1 MLLLSVLNAAFGLCQ
16 AFLNNYVNSVVIA
29 QSPIL
34 GADKIGYI
42 AAVVPAVAAVASPLL
57 AQLSRCSGSPLPAVL
72 LGGLCDLFF
81 AGPILLLVFEG
92 ADLPATLGTWQ
103 GILPAVAAL
112 GVAQRFAIGA
122 QPVPQ
127 WWRLY
132 QSDALD
138 ALVDEGLRN
147 SPTLAATD
155 KLLAS
160 AHEQL
165 RAQIAESQARLKGN
179 EAQLSYTRLYAP
191 IAGTVLGVDVK
202 QGQTLNATYQ
212 TPTVLRIADL
222 SAMTAWT
229 KVSEADIRQLKPGL
243 GLYFTT
249 LGGDGRRWHAKIR
262 QILPSPPLPPAASG
276 EAGAAPVAMKAVQY
290 TVLFDVDN
298 QDGELMPQM
307 TAQVTFVTAA
317 ARDVL
322 TAPLEALQAVEGKSG
337 VFTARIL
344 NGKGRPEAREVRIGA
359 RSRQR
364 VEVLDGLQENE
375 QLITAE
381 LPDTRVA
388 RFQW

>member
-1 MLLLSVLNAAFGLCQ
+1 MSFPSVKTIRRGLLLALPLAVIGGVLLWRSEPAPAFATEAVSRGDVEATVVAIGTLQPRESVDVGAQVSGQVTRLHVEPGDPVEKGQLLAEIDASLHQATVEADRAALDGLRAQLEEQQ
-16 AFLNNYVNSVVIA
+16 AQFELA
-29 QSPIL
+29 QQQHQRQQRL
-34 GADKIGYI
+34 
-42 AAVVPAVAAVASPLL
+42 AVDEATREEDVQVAAASLKA
-57 AQLSRCSGSPLPAVL
+57 AQA
-72 LGGLCDLFF
+72 
-81 AGPILLLVFEG
+81 
-92 ADLPATLGTWQ
+92 
-103 GILPAVAAL
+103 
-112 GVAQRFAIGA
+112 
-122 QPVPQ
+122 
-127 WWRLY
+127 RL
-132 QSDALD
+132 
-138 ALVDEGLRN
+138 
-147 SPTLAATD
+147 
-155 KLLAS
+155 K
-160 AHEQL
+160 QL
-165 RAQIAESQARLKGN
+165 RAQIAESRARLKGN

-276 EAGAAPVAMKAVQY
+276 DAGAAPVTMKAVQY

-344 NGKGRPEAREVRIGA
+344 NGKGRPEPREVQIGA

>member
-1 MLLLSVLNAAFGLCQ
+1 MSAPSRLFLRRSLLLAVPVVVLAALWRWNAEPDPAFATEAVGRGDVEATVVAIGTLQPRESVDVGAQVSGQVTRLHVEPGDRVEKGQLLAEIDASLHQAMVEADRAALDGLRAQLEEQQ
-16 AFLNNYVNSVVIA
+16 AQFDLARQQHQRQQRLVVDEA
-29 QSPIL
+29 TREEDVQ
-34 GADKIGYI
+34 
-42 AAVVPAVAAVASPLL
+42 VAA
-57 AQLSRCSGSPLPAVL
+57 
-72 LGGLCDLFF
+72 
-81 AGPILLLVFEG
+81 
-92 ADLPATLGTWQ
+92 
-103 GILPAVAAL
+103 AAL
-112 GVAQRFAIGA
+112 KAAQA
-122 QPVPQ
+122 
-127 WWRLY
+127 RL
-132 QSDALD
+132 
-138 ALVDEGLRN
+138 
-147 SPTLAATD
+147 
-155 KLLAS
+155 K
-160 AHEQL
+160 QL

-249 LGGDGRRWHAKIR
+249 LGGDGRRWHATVR

-276 EAGAAPVAMKAVQY
+276 EAGAAPVMKAVQY

-317 ARDVL
+317 ARGVL
-322 TAPLEALQAVEGKSG
+322 TVPLEALQAVEGQVG
-337 VFTARIL
+337 LFRARVL
-344 NGKGRPEAREVRIGA
+344 NAKGRPEAREVHIGA

-364 VEVLDGLQENE
+364 GEVLDGLREDE
-375 QLITAE
+375 QLVTAE
-381 LPDTRVA
+381 LPDTHVA

>member
-1 MLLLSVLNAAFGLCQ
+1 MNR
-16 AFLNNYVNSVVIA
+16 
-29 QSPIL
+29 
-34 GADKIGYI
+34 
-42 AAVVPAVAAVASPLL
+42 
-57 AQLSRCSGSPLPAVL
+57 LSRSILLRGLPAVL
-72 LGGLCDLFF
+72 V
-81 AGPILLLVFEG
+81 LLLLCGWLWRGESGPVFATEAVSRGDIEATVVAIGTLQPRESVDVG
-92 ADLPATLGTWQ
+92 AQVSGQVTRLHVEPGAQVEKGQLLAEIDASLHQATVEADRAALDGLRAQLEEQQAQFGLAQQQHQRQQRLAVDEATREEDVQVAAATLK
-103 GILPAVAAL
+103 AAQ
-112 GVAQRFAIGA
+112 A
-122 QPVPQ
+122 
-127 WWRLY
+127 RL
-132 QSDALD
+132 
-138 ALVDEGLRN
+138 
-147 SPTLAATD
+147 
-155 KLLAS
+155 K
-160 AHEQL
+160 QL

-191 IAGTVLGVDVK
+191 IAGTVLGIDVK

-229 KVSEADIRQLKPGL
+229 KVSEADIRQLKPGI

-276 EAGAAPVAMKAVQY
+276 DAGGAPVAMKAVQY
-290 TVLFDVDN
+290 TVLFDVNND
-298 QDGELMPQM
+298 DGELMPQM

-322 TAPLEALQAVEGKSG
+322 TAPLEALQAVDGQVG
-337 VFTARIL
+337 LFRARVL
-344 NGKGRPEAREVRIGA
+344 DAQGRPQAREVHIGA

-364 VEVLDGLQENE
+364 VEVLDGLQEQE

-381 LPDTRVA
+381 LPDTHVA

>member
-1 MLLLSVLNAAFGLCQ
+1 MTRPSRSILLRG
-16 AFLNNYVNSVVIA
+16 
-29 QSPIL
+29 
-34 GADKIGYI
+34 
-42 AAVVPAVAAVASPLL
+42 
-57 AQLSRCSGSPLPAVL
+57 LPAVL
-72 LGGLCDLFF
+72 VLWLLCGWLWRGESGPVFATEAVSRGDIEATVVAIGTLQPRESVDVGAQVSGQVTRLHVEPGAQVEKGQLLAEIDASLHQATVEADRAALDGLRAQLEEQQAQFDL
-81 AGPILLLVFEG
+81 AQQQHQRQQRLAVDE
-92 ADLPATLGTWQ
+92 ATREEDVQVAAATLK
-103 GILPAVAAL
+103 AAQ
-112 GVAQRFAIGA
+112 A
-122 QPVPQ
+122 
-127 WWRLY
+127 RL
-132 QSDALD
+132 
-138 ALVDEGLRN
+138 
-147 SPTLAATD
+147 
-155 KLLAS
+155 K
-160 AHEQL
+160 QL

-229 KVSEADIRQLKPGL
+229 KVSEADIRQLKPGI

-276 EAGAAPVAMKAVQY
+276 DAGGAPVAMKAVQY
-290 TVLFDVDN
+290 TVLFDVNND
-298 QDGELMPQM
+298 DGELMPQM

-322 TAPLEALQAVEGKSG
+322 TAPLEALQAVEGQVG
-337 VFTARIL
+337 LFRARVL
-344 NGKGRPEAREVRIGA
+344 DAQGRPQAREVHIGA

-364 VEVLDGLQENE
+364 VEVLDGLQEQE

-381 LPDTRVA
+381 LPDTHVA

>member
-1 MLLLSVLNAAFGLCQ
+1 MTRPSRSILLRG
-16 AFLNNYVNSVVIA
+16 
-29 QSPIL
+29 
-34 GADKIGYI
+34 
-42 AAVVPAVAAVASPLL
+42 
-57 AQLSRCSGSPLPAVL
+57 LPAVL
-72 LGGLCDLFF
+72 V
-81 AGPILLLVFEG
+81 LLLLCGWLWRGESGPVFATEAVSRGDIEATVVAIGTLQPRESVDVG
-92 ADLPATLGTWQ
+92 AQVSGQVTRLHVEPGAQVEKGQLLAEIDASLHQATVEADRAALDGLRAQLEEQQAQFDLAQQQHQRQQRLAVDEATREEDVQVAAATLK
-103 GILPAVAAL
+103 AAQ
-112 GVAQRFAIGA
+112 A
-122 QPVPQ
+122 
-127 WWRLY
+127 RL
-132 QSDALD
+132 
-138 ALVDEGLRN
+138 
-147 SPTLAATD
+147 
-155 KLLAS
+155 K
-160 AHEQL
+160 QL

-229 KVSEADIRQLKPGL
+229 KVSEADIRQLKPGI

-276 EAGAAPVAMKAVQY
+276 DAGGAPVAMKAVQY
-290 TVLFDVDN
+290 TVLFDVNND
-298 QDGELMPQM
+298 DGELMPQM

-322 TAPLEALQAVEGKSG
+322 TAPLEALQAVDGQVG
-337 VFTARIL
+337 LFRARVL
-344 NGKGRPEAREVRIGA
+344 DAQGRPQAREVHIGA

-364 VEVLDGLQENE
+364 VEVLDGLQEQE

-381 LPDTRVA
+381 LPDTHVA

>member
-1 MLLLSVLNAAFGLCQ
+1 MIRLSRSILLRGLPALLVLLLLCGWLWRGESGPAFATEAVSRGDIEATVVAIGTLQPRESVDVGAQVSGQVTRLHVEPGDQVKKGQLLAEIDASLHQATVEADRAALDGLRAQLEEQQ
-16 AFLNNYVNSVVIA
+16 AQLDLA
-29 QSPIL
+29 QQQHQRQQRL
-34 GADKIGYI
+34 
-42 AAVVPAVAAVASPLL
+42 AVDEATREEDVQVAA
-57 AQLSRCSGSPLPAVL
+57 
-72 LGGLCDLFF
+72 
-81 AGPILLLVFEG
+81 
-92 ADLPATLGTWQ
+92 ATLK
-103 GILPAVAAL
+103 AAQ
-112 GVAQRFAIGA
+112 A
-122 QPVPQ
+122 
-127 WWRLY
+127 
-132 QSDALD
+132 
-138 ALVDEGLRN
+138 
-147 SPTLAATD
+147 
-155 KLLAS
+155 KLK
-160 AHEQL
+160 QL

-276 EAGAAPVAMKAVQY
+276 EAGAAPVTMKAVQY

-307 TAQVTFVTAA
+307 TAQVTFITAA

-322 TAPLEALQAVEGKSG
+322 TAPLEALQAVDGEVGR
-337 VFTARIL
+337 FRARVL
-344 NGKGRPEAREVRIGA
+344 NAKGRAEEREVRVGA

-364 VEVLDGLQENE
+364 VEVLDGLQEQE

-381 LPDTRVA
+381 LPDTRVT